1 MARFHLPHEKS
12 NDWRV
17 SVPIQWGHIH
27 VGWTRI
33 IFLCLFKKNNKKK
46 ENYDVNIFC
55 SLNFVQCTHMF
66 VLVFFLLKFKEIQC
80 FVSSID
86 VDYFFPVA
94 FKYDNRDCIQ
104 LILKS
109 SSRLFFLSAFNL
121 DDCHVFNSVIN
132 KCSQSMSKTKR
143 ASIQTEFYWQ
153 FVCLF
158 DSNLDIFPLCCYSN
172 LV

>member
-1 MARFHLPHEKS
+1 MHFCNNYAGIFVRLLYFVYQVLASMDQSPCFRQLGFTCHMKNLTIEEFQFQFNGDIYTS
-12 NDWRV
+12 YERELFSCV
-17 SVPIQWGHIH
+17 SSK
-27 VGWTRI
+27 I
-33 IFLCLFKKNNKKK
+33 IIKKE

-66 VLVFFLLKFKEIQC
+66 VLFFFLKFKEIQC

-109 SSRLFFLSAFNL
+109 SSRLFFSSLCL
-121 DDCHVFNSVIN
+121 
-132 KCSQSMSKTKR
+132 
-143 ASIQTEFYWQ
+143 Q
-153 FVCLF
+153 FR
-158 DSNLDIFPLCCYSN
+158 
-172 LV
+172 